1 MMWLILVCNA
11 LVVLGSPT
19 LNLPEKL
26 RQYQTVTGISATQLL
41 TIYKNSL
48 ATTNSLAKGNSTSFG
63 DQNYRQV
70 NTNSLKGWL

>member
-1 MMWLILVCNA
+1 MWLILVCNA
-11 LVVLGSPT
+11 LVVLGSPTT

-41 TIYKNSL
+41 AIYKNSL
-48 ATTNSLAKGNSTSFG
+48 PNGNSTSLD
-63 DQNYRQV
+63 DQDYRQV